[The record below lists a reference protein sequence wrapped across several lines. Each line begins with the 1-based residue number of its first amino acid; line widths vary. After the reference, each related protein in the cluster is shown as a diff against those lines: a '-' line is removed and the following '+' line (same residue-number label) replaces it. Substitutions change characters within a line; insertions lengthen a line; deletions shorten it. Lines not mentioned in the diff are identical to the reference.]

1 MTKQEKVDNT
11 IIYLI
16 NIMFKISNHDMTFDD
31 IKDRKDDWYTQWTM
45 SCEQNKEW
53 TQWGISEIK
62 KRFRYNKE
70 LAKREMSMV
79 SLMWGLKFSDWEDN
93 NNNNKIVK

>member
-31 IKDRKDDWYTQWTM
+31 IKDRKDDWYSQFTM
-45 SCEQNKEW
+45 TEEQNNEW
-53 TQWGISEIK
+53 KNKGIEYLIK
-62 KRFRYNKE
+62 HFKMNKR
-70 LAKREMSMV
+70 LAQREMEMFN
-79 SLMWGLKFSDWEDN
+79 LNYGLK
-93 NNNNKIVK
+93 IV

>member
-31 IKDRKDDWYTQWTM
+31 IKDRKDDWYSQFTM
-45 SCEQNKEW
+45 TEEQNNEW
-53 TQWGISEIK
+53 KNKGIEYLIK
-62 KRFRYNKE
+62 HFKMNKR
-70 LAKREMSMV
+70 LAQREMEMFNFNY
-79 SLMWGLKFSDWEDN
+79 GLK
-93 NNNNKIVK
+93 IV